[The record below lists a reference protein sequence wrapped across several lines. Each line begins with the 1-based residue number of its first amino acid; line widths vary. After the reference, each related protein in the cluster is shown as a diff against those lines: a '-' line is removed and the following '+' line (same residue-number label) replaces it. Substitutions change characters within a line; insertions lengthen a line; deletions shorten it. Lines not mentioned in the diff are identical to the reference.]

1 MNKTTTL
8 ITTLFILFA
17 LSARS
22 QNFPETDSI
31 LIIEN
36 AKYLNGDLN
45 KLLYSKA
52 RFSRE
57 ALINDIQG
65 DVVISFTI
73 SKDGEMDSVEISES
87 PDRAL
92 SVSSILSIDA
102 LDGKWSP
109 CLLGNKPVDKKY
121 SIVYRYRIYMNSSP
135 PSFADD
141 AVKFFRKEKLKKS
154 LKKYNKAIKDN
165 PYDYELY
172 DSRAIVREM
181 TGDAE
186 GAKQDRMTSFNLKN
200 EVLAIIDITAMSITR
215 TRQVRTVTHRWNY

>member
-1 MNKTTTL
+1 MKRTTTVIIAFL
-8 ITTLFILFA
+8 ILFA
-17 LSARS
+17 LSAAGQDIS
-22 QNFPETDSI
+22 EPDSI

-45 KLLYSKA
+45 KQLYSKA

-57 ALINDIQG
+57 ALMNDIQG

-102 LDGKWSP
+102 LDDKWSP

-172 DSRAIVREM
+172 DSRAIIKEM

-200 EVLAIIDITAMSITR
+200 EVLAIIDITAMRITR
-215 TRQVRTVTHRWNY
+215 IRKVRTVTHRWNY

>member
-1 MNKTTTL
+1 MIISFL
-8 ITTLFILFA
+8 ILFA
-17 LSARS
+17 PPAAGQDISE
-22 QNFPETDSI
+22 PDSI

-57 ALINDIQG
+57 ALMNDIQG

-73 SKDGEMDSVEISES
+73 SKDGEMESIEISES

-165 PYDYELY
+165 PFDYELY

-186 GAKQDRMTSFNLKN
+186 GAKQDRITSFNLKN
-200 EVLAIIDITAMSITR
+200 EVLAIIDITAMRITW
-215 TRQVRTVTHRWNY
+215 TRKVRTETHRWN

>member
-1 MNKTTTL
+1 MKRTTTVIISFL
-8 ITTLFILFA
+8 ILFA
-17 LSARS
+17 PPAAGQDISE
-22 QNFPETDSI
+22 PDSI

-57 ALINDIQG
+57 ALMNDIQG

-73 SKDGEMDSVEISES
+73 SKDGEMESIEISES

-165 PYDYELY
+165 PFDYELY

-186 GAKQDRMTSFNLKN
+186 GAKQDRITSFNLKN
-200 EVLAIIDITAMSITR
+200 EVLAIIDITAMRITW
-215 TRQVRTVTHRWNY
+215 TRKVRTETHRWN